1 MTDPLIEAIGRAVE
15 ALPAGALDTLE
26 ASLRSGGDD
35 AAVVA
40 AVPSPHYRELV
51 GDLMRLGAEKGNRR
65 EALSLAVA
73 AARDRED
80 AARRVRVSIVWT
92 GPETEAVALRRT
104 DQVLLDLI
112 RRARNRLV
120 VVSYAVYAVP
130 LVAEALRDATQQ
142 GVEVVV
148 VLESERESSG
158 NVDFEMTAALA
169 AAGDAVAFYTWP
181 ADRRPRSDAGRLAS
195 LHAKCAVADGERLLV
210 TSANLT
216 DWALT
221 RNMEIGLLV
230 EGGEIPARV
239 DQHLRALTRDGEL
252 ALIRP

>member
-1 MTDPLIEAIGRAVE
+1 MTDPLIDAIGRVVG
-15 ALPAGALDTLE
+15 ALPAGALDALE
-26 ASLRSGGDD
+26 ASLRSGGAD

-51 GDLMRLGAEKGNRR
+51 GDLMRLGAEKGIRR

-73 AARDRED
+73 AARDRAD

-92 GPETEAVALRRT
+92 GPETEAVAMRRT

-112 RRARNRLV
+112 RRARDRLV

-130 LVAEALRDATQQ
+130 LVAEALRDVTQQ
-142 GVEVVV
+142 GVQVIV
-148 VLESERESSG
+148 VLESELESGG
-158 NVDFEMTAALA
+158 NVDYEMARALA
-169 AAGDAVAFYTWP
+169 GAGDAVAFYTWP
-181 ADRRPRSDAGRLAS
+181 ADRRPVDAKGRRAS

-216 DWALT
+216 DWAMT
-221 RNMEIGLLV
+221 RNMEIGLLI
-230 EGGEIPARV
+230 EGGEVPARV
-239 DQHLRALTRDGEL
+239 ERHLL
-252 ALIRP
+252 ALIAEGDLVRS